1 MERRLFIDESYLIP
15 DFEIRYPL
23 GVNFKDVFCGTLRE
37 VGQMP
42 GFGMDGVND
51 DVICVDPDD
60 RQVCEDGQHVD
71 GCVQAALP
79 SLDKEQALVRR
90 DAAAEGQAAQPA
102 EEAFAIAN
110 R

>member
-37 VGQMP
+37 VSKMP
-42 GFGMDGVND
+42 GFGVEGVND
-51 DVICVDPDD
+51 GVIRVDPDD
-60 RQVCEDGQHVD
+60 RQVCEDGQHVN

-79 SLDKEQALVRR
+79 SLDEEQALVRR
-90 DAAAEGQAAQPA
+90 ETMAKGQSAQA
-102 EEAFAIAN
+102 TEETFAIAN